1 MDVVPYERSDLEGV
15 IALCAAEG
23 WTSYVEDPER
33 TDRVLV
39 APGVT
44 TVVAREG
51 GDVVGFAS
59 VQSDG
64 EIQAHLSCIAVTSAH
79 RRRGVGRALL
89 HEAHQQAGGARIDLV
104 SDTAEGFY
112 VALTHTRRPGFR
124 IYPPFAP

>member
-1 MDVVPYERSDLEGV
+1 MHVVPYERSDLEGV

-23 WTSYVEDPER
+23 WASYVEDPER

-64 EIQAHLSCIAVTSAH
+64 EIQAHLSCIAVTAGH
-79 RRRGVGRALL
+79 RRQGVGRALL
-89 HEAHQQAGGARIDLV
+89 HEAHQQAGGMRIDLLT
-104 SDTAEGFY
+104 DTAEGFY
-112 VALTHTRRPGFR
+112 AALTHTRWPGFR